1 MADPCVFRRT
11 NGDVPSGESVKVI
24 PMSEETQEQET
35 RPVNGKSMYYYIGKA
50 WDTPEKSYVK
60 ALNYERR
67 IQWRKEENFLRI
79 ERPTRLDRAR
89 ALGYKAKQGYV
100 VVRARVR
107 KGSFQ
112 KRAIVT
118 GRRAKRK
125 GINQITVGKSLQRM
139 AEERTAKRYPNLEVL
154 NSYWVGADGQQ
165 AWYEVI
171 LVDPA
176 HPVIKADPKINWICD
191 PDHKN
196 RVYRGKTSAGQ
207 KGRGMRHTGKG
218 AEKARPS
225 VRANQRRIK

>member
-1 MADPCVFRRT
+1 
-11 NGDVPSGESVKVI
+11 
-24 PMSEETQEQET
+24 MSEETQET
-35 RPVNGKSMYYYIGKA
+35 RPVNGKSMYSYIADA
-50 WDTPEKSYVK
+50 WNVPSKSYVK
-60 ALNYERR
+60 DLNYERR
-67 IQWRKEENFLRI
+67 IQWRKEENFCRI

-165 AWYEVI
+165 SSSTPHTPSSRPTPRSTGSATRPTRTVSTA
-171 LVDPA
+171 VRP
-176 HPVIKADPKINWICD
+176 P
-191 PDHKN
+191 PD
-196 RVYRGKTSAGQ
+196 
-207 KGRGMRHTGKG
+207 
-218 AEKARPS
+218 
-225 VRANQRRIK
+225 RRDVE

>member
-1 MADPCVFRRT
+1 
-11 NGDVPSGESVKVI
+11 
-24 PMSEETQEQET
+24 MSEETQET
-35 RPVNGKSMYYYIGKA
+35 RPVNGKSMYSYIADA
-50 WDTPEKSYVK
+50 WNVPSKSYVK
-60 ALNYERR
+60 ELNYERR
-67 IQWRKEENFLRI
+67 IQWRKEENFCRI

-165 AWYEVI
+165 
-171 LVDPA
+171 
-176 HPVIKADPKINWICD
+176 
-191 PDHKN
+191 
-196 RVYRGKTSAGQ
+196 YRGKTSAGQ